1 MNSMA
6 FDKLSSEEINGLLG
20 KNGTEG
26 NTMSMNSLSKAEI
39 EVVTELLNVSLG
51 RSSAVLSELLTET
64 VTMTTPEIQL
74 KQKEDLLTTLQSPF
88 CVALGEFTGGI
99 KGPQI
104 LAVNNDDVQ
113 TIRELVDGTDSEL
126 AVQKVIQQMF
136 TAVSQ
141 SMSTLLE
148 REIAYSLSGIDVV
161 EKREELSVEYF
172 IEGDN
177 VVEAAFQ
184 LKLGNQKNLSFH
196 LCIPIQL
203 VKQIVTL
210 VNNSIGVNKPV
221 EKEKM
226 KFQSDNQSSSQS
238 NNTTEQATT
247 NIQPVQFSSFD
258 ETASALM
265 EPNNLDMLLDIPL
278 QVTVELGRT
287 KRMVKE
293 ILEVS
298 QGSIIEL
305 DKLAGEPVDI
315 LINNKLI
322 AVGEVVVIDE
332 NFGVRVTDIL
342 STAERIS
349 KLR

>member
-1 MNSMA
+1 MNSMT

-20 KNGTEG
+20 QSGTEG
-26 NTMSMNSLSKAEI
+26 NTMSMSSLSKAEI
-39 EVVTELLNVSLG
+39 EVVTELLSVSLG
-51 RSSAVLSELLTET
+51 SSSAVLSELLTET
-64 VTMTTPEIQL
+64 VTMTTPELQI

-99 KGPQI
+99 KGVQI
-104 LAVNNDDVQ
+104 LAINNEDVQ
-113 TIRELVDGTDSEL
+113 TIRELVDGADSEI

-141 SMSTLLE
+141 SMSTLLSQ
-148 REIAYSLSGIDVV
+148 EIAYSLSGIDVV

-177 VVEAAFQ
+177 IVEAAFQ

-196 LCIPIQL
+196 ICIPIQL
-203 VKQIVTL
+203 LKQIVTL

-221 EKEKM
+221 EKEEM

-238 NNTTEQATT
+238 TNTEQATT